1 MHGSTLTWLMGEQLG
16 RLQRSLGNREWR
28 ESRRQPGFPERA
40 RGTSGMEKFRKYLA
54 SKLGQLEN
62 ELTAAPVVICVFMY
76 V

>member
-62 ELTAAPVVICVFMY
+62 KLTAAPV
-76 V
+76 